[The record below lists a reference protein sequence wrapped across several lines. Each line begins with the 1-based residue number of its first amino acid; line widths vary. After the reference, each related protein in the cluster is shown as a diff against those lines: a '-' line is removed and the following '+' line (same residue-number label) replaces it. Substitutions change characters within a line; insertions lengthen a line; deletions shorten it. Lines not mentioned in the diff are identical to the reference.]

1 CEGAA
6 QAISQLRDAYRGGKP
21 FELLLSDVNM
31 PQTDGFT
38 LVEQVRRDPSLSD
51 ITTIMLT
58 SGDRAEDTARC
69 QQLGIAQR
77 LMKPIKQSE
86 LYDAILD
93 ALGVEP
99 RKTDGTEAEEAVA
112 PVTRP
117 LRLLLA
123 EDSLVN
129 QKLAVGLLERHGHRV
144 TIANNGRQ

>member
-1 CEGAA
+1 
-6 QAISQLRDAYRGGKP
+6 
-21 FELLLSDVNM
+21 M

-38 LVEQVRRDPSLSD
+38 LLEQVRRDPSLSD

-58 SGDRAEDTARC
+58 SGDRAEDSARC

-86 LYDAILD
+86 LYDAILG

-99 RKTDGTEAEEAVA
+99 RKADGTESEEAIVA
-112 PVTRP
+112 PATRP

-129 QKLAVGLLERHGHRV
+129 QKLAVGLLERHGHRG
-144 TIANNGRQ
+144 TIANNGR